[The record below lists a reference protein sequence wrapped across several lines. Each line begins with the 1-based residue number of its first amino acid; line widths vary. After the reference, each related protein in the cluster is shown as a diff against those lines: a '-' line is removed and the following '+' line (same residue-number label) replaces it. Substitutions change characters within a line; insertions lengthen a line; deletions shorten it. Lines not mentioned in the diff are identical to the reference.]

1 MDVVR
6 IDSHFGVA
14 DGLTPGLAAQIAQCA
29 SNYSS
34 RMSIAMDGREIQI
47 ESLISILSMEL
58 RRGRKLT
65 IIAEGADAHEAAAS
79 LKMLLEE

>member
-1 MDVVR
+1 MR